1 MPMQLS
7 KRILMVTTP
16 LGVLLGLF
24 EAYRLAGGMVIV
36 MAAMVGLLAVAASSV
51 VLTIRREQ
59 RAERER
65 RSAAPVAALANPGRT
80 P

>member
-1 MPMQLS
+1 MQLS
-7 KRILMVTTP
+7 RRILMVTTP
-16 LGVLLGLF
+16 CGVLLGLF
-24 EAYRLAGGMVIV
+24 EACRLAGGMVIV
-36 MAAMVGLLAVAASSV
+36 MAAMVGLLTVAASSV

-65 RSAAPVAALANPGRT
+65 LAAVLTHPGRT

>member
-1 MPMQLS
+1 MQLS
-7 KRILMVTTP
+7 KRILTVTTP
-16 LGVLLGLF
+16 FGVLLGLF

-36 MAAMVGLLAVAASSV
+36 MAAMVGLLTVAASSV

-65 RSAAPVAALANPGRT
+65 LAAAAPAHPGRT